1 MKVTVFTT
9 PKIHPKVFTSRRR
22 EVRAQSAF
30 RQYDKCN
37 VNVTLHITNLYV
49 YLIQLRWTFFDGV
62 RSCDV
67 VNAQTWTGII
77 PKKKEVDQS
86 SLVPGARFTH
96 GLFLVTSYIIFLG

>member
-1 MKVTVFTT
+1 MNVTVFTT

-67 VNAQTWTGII
+67 VNAQTWAGII

-86 SLVPGARFTH
+86 SLVTWR
-96 GLFLVTSYIIFLG
+96 